1 MIQTQKFATSS
12 QRFDLRLKAWV
23 LNRASKWSS
32 RDGYKQLDPEASQ
45 RRRSKWYG
53 VERIISK
60 RKIRHVSKYI
70 YMYVQVNIR
79 LRSSTFKLINVRS
92 SKSSFSCSLSYTC
105 ETASCLGYG
114 ILNQM
119 ERLAVGKLFQGM
131 SVEKDKFRLG
141 KYKFQFG
148 SGVGRGPSENFGK
161 YAFHMGSRTHLSD
174 IREREYVVI
183 LKGIPNV

>member
-1 MIQTQKFATSS
+1 MSII
-12 QRFDLRLKAWV
+12 
-23 LNRASKWSS
+23 SS
-32 RDGYKQLDPEASQ
+32 RVDYKQLDSEAS
-45 RRRSKWYG
+45 RRRRTKLYG

-70 YMYVQVNIR
+70 LYVRSRKSSTSFKYVQ
-79 LRSSTFKLINVRS
+79 VRS
-92 SKSSFSCSLSYTC
+92 SKSSFSYSLSYTC

-114 ILNQM
+114 IPNQM

-131 SVEKDKFRLG
+131 SVEKEKFRLG

-161 YAFHMGSRTHLSD
+161 YAF
-174 IREREYVVI
+174 
-183 LKGIPNV
+183 